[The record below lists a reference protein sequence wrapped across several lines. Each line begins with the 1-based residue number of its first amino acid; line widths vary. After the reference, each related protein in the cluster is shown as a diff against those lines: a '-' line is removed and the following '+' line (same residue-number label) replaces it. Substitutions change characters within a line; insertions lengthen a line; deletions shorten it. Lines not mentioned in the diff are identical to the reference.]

1 MNGIYYREDYD
12 EFSRQN
18 FVLERQMTP
27 EYGTPVGLM
36 SGHMSPQQHR
46 NSPAF
51 RDSPHSQRGYRPHR
65 DSPLVNSPTHE
76 EPPQHFGRPSSRK
89 RGDMKESGS
98 RYSSSSQQEDYHYG
112 SSPAEIC
119 YGSSSNYEHDDNRYL
134 DQNTHINDGQE
145 SGMKCHEFKVG
156 FCIQCFLVG
165 GVVHVYINKN
175 LEVILLTLELIVFIS
190 KMLLKLMLNFP
201 YLL

>member
-1 MNGIYYREDYD
+1 
-12 EFSRQN
+12 
-18 FVLERQMTP
+18 MTP
-27 EYGTPVGLM
+27 EYGTPLDLM

-65 DSPLVNSPTHE
+65 DSPLVYSPTHQ

-89 RGDMKESGS
+89 RGDMKESG
-98 RYSSSSQQEDYHYG
+98 RHYSSSSQQEDYHYG

-119 YGSSSNYEHDDNRYL
+119 YGSSSNYEHDDNRYE

-156 FCIQCFLVG
+156 FCILFSCRV
-165 GVVHVYINKN
+165 VVHVYINQY
-175 LEVILLTLELIVFIS
+175 LEVLNYIRINFFYKQDVTQVDVEFSLPFLIFFHVQILIIGENL
-190 KMLLKLMLNFP
+190 MRLKKRS
-201 YLL
+201 